1 MYELKMFMN
10 WEQIRNLIYLNSF
23 KHLII
28 IYLFNLYYEFL
39 LFYFILSLL
48 YIDYLVKNTHFIPVS
63 EALIISFILII
74 QN

>member
-10 WEQIRNLIYLNSF
+10 WEQIRNLVYLNSF

-48 YIDYLVKNTHFIPVS
+48 YIGYLVKNTHFIPVS